1 MTDRPVIDTTGI
13 SLVLAGLGGSDGFF
27 SELWGGVG
35 CDTLVGFMVGDVVR
49 AAPVD
54 VALVAGRGVIWS
66 NMGAQEG
73 GPEEHP
79 TQLQATWW

>member
-1 MTDRPVIDTTGI
+1 M
-13 SLVLAGLGGSDGFF
+13 
-27 SELWGGVG
+27 G

-73 GPEEHP
+73 GPEEQP